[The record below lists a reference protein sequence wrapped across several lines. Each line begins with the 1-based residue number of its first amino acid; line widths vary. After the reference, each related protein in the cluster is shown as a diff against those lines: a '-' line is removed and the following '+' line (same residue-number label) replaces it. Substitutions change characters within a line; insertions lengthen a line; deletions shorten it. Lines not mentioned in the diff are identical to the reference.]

1 MATSRDRMAA
11 VRIDLVVLWCIIG
24 LGLGIAI
31 ALALPAA
38 APTGDG
44 LPPNPSGI
52 TLPNPAIAPEE
63 VVRLQLQSLRDF
75 RDDDSAILQCFVLAS
90 PANRE
95 ATGPLGRFAAM
106 VRNPKYV
113 ALVDCES
120 ELVGKMIVRGDRATV
135 LVTVVDPQQR
145 ASLFRFFLS
154 KQTEEPFRNCWMTD
168 AVVAAET
175 TEPPAPPPP
184 PSVSLPPDAVNRF
197 AAHESLEI
205 PATKSATKCH
215 APGHR
220 HAG

>member
-1 MATSRDRMAA
+1 MAMSRDRMAA

-31 ALALPAA
+31 ALAMPAT
-38 APTGDG
+38 APNGDG

-52 TLPNPAIAPEE
+52 TLPNPALAPEE

-120 ELVGKMIVRGDRATV
+120 ELVGKTIIRGDRATV

-154 KQTEEPFRNCWMTD
+154 KQTDEPFRNCWMTD

-175 TEPPAPPPP
+175 AEPPAPPPP
-184 PSVSLPPDAVNRF
+184 PSVLLPSDDVNRF
-197 AAHESLEI
+197 AAYESREI
-205 PATKSATKCH
+205 HATKCH